1 MRALWFNCAMKNN
14 LPAFGCVALIGKYQ
28 SAEVGESLRMLAR
41 WMLSSGRRV
50 LIEQES
56 SGVLADGS
64 FEVADFDKIGRSADL
79 AVIIGGDGSLIS
91 AARKLA
97 PHDVPLVGV
106 NQGRLGFL
114 TDVARSTMLSAM
126 ESLMHGQFRAERR
139 ALLQASILRDGKMLF
154 SALALND
161 VVLSKG
167 DLGRMIEFEVRV
179 DDEFVYSQRSD
190 GLIIATPTG
199 STAYSLS
206 ANGPIVHPSLGGM
219 LIVPLCPH
227 ALSSRPI
234 ALADTS
240 VLNIRLFA
248 RHDARA
254 HFDGQ
259 EHFNLQ
265 GDDGL
270 RIERSPYHVTLM
282 HPPGYSYFAMLRE
295 KLRWS
300 EAPKEA

>member
-1 MRALWFNCAMKNN
+1 MKND

-28 SAEVGESLRMLAR
+28 SAEVTESLHTLAQ
-41 WMLSSGRRV
+41 WLHASGREV
-50 LIEQES
+50 LIEGDSAEALPGADFES
-56 SGVLADGS
+56 AD
-64 FEVADFDKIGRSADL
+64 FEVIGRRAKL
-79 AVIIGGDGSLIS
+79 AVVVGGDGSLIS

-97 PHDVPLVGV
+97 PYDIPLVGV

-114 TDVARSTMLSAM
+114 TDVARSGMLPAM
-126 ESLMHGQFRAERR
+126 EVLMQGQFRPERR
-139 ALLQASILRDGKMLF
+139 ALLQASVWRSGERLF

-161 VVLSKG
+161 VVVSKG

-206 ANGPIVHPSLGGM
+206 ANGPIVHPSFGGM
-219 LIVPLCPH
+219 LVVPLCPH

-234 ALADTS
+234 LLDDTS
-240 VLNIRLFA
+240 VLSVRLFS

-259 EHFNLQ
+259 ENFNLQ
-265 GDDGL
+265 GDDCL
-270 RIERSPYHVTLM
+270 LIERSPYCVTLM
-282 HPPGYSYFAMLRE
+282 HPPGYSYFSMLRE

-300 EAPKEA
+300 EAPKDV

>member
-1 MRALWFNCAMKNN
+1 MNKTP
-14 LPAFGCVALIGKYQ
+14 PAFGCVALIGKYQ
-28 SAEVGESLRMLAR
+28 SVEVGESMRTLAQ
-41 WMLSSGRRV
+41 WLHASGREV
-50 LIEQES
+50 LIEQDS
-56 SGVLADGS
+56 SDVLSGTD
-64 FEVADFDKIGRSADL
+64 FEAVDFSAIGRRAAL
-79 AVIIGGDGSLIS
+79 AVVIGGDGSLIS

-97 PHDVPLVGV
+97 PHDVPLVGI

-114 TDVARSTMLSAM
+114 TDVARSNMLSAM
-126 ESLMHGQFRAERR
+126 DALIGGQFRPERR
-139 ALLQASILRDGKMLF
+139 ALLQARVLREGETTF

-206 ANGPIVHPSLGGM
+206 ANGPILHPSLGGM

-234 ALADTS
+234 ALGDTS
-240 VLNIRLFA
+240 VLDVRLFL

-259 EHFNLQ
+259 EHVNLQ
-265 GDDGL
+265 GGDCL
-270 RIERSPYHVTLM
+270 RIERSPYDVTLM

>member
-1 MRALWFNCAMKNN
+1 MMNQQT
-14 LPAFGCVALIGKYQ
+14 PAFGCVALIGKYQ

-41 WMLSSGRRV
+41 WLRESGREV
-50 LIEQES
+50 LIEKES
-56 SGVLADGS
+56 ADALSGDG
-64 FEVADFDKIGRSADL
+64 FESADFDVIGKRASL
-79 AVIIGGDGSLIS
+79 AVVVGGDGSLIS

-97 PHDVPLVGV
+97 PCDVPLVGV

-114 TDVARSTMLSAM
+114 TDVARSNMLSAM
-126 ESLMHGQFRAERR
+126 EALTQGRFKAERR
-139 ALLQASILRDGKMLF
+139 ALLQASVIRAGRIPF

-179 DDEFVYSQRSD
+179 DGEFVYSQRSD

-206 ANGPIVHPSLGGM
+206 ANGPIVHPSLGSM
-219 LIVPLCPH
+219 LVVPLCPH

-234 ALADTS
+234 VLGDAS
-240 VLNIRLFA
+240 VLNVRLLL
-248 RHDARA
+248 RHYARA

-259 EHFNLQ
+259 ENFDLQ
-265 GDDGL
+265 GDDCL
-270 RIERSPYHVTLM
+270 CIERSPHYVTLM

-300 EAPKEA
+300 ESPKEV

>member
-1 MRALWFNCAMKNN
+1 MNTESAAY
-14 LPAFGCVALIGKYQ
+14 GCVALIGKYQ
-28 SAEVGESLRMLAR
+28 SAEVAESLRTLADWLR
-41 WMLSSGRRV
+41 DAGREV
-50 LIEQES
+50 LIEQASAEVMPDDRFES
-56 SGVLADGS
+56 
-64 FEVADFDKIGRSADL
+64 ADFDMLGRRAQL
-79 AVIIGGDGSLIS
+79 AVVVGGDGSLIS

-97 PHDVPLVGV
+97 PFGVPLVGI

-114 TDVARSTMLSAM
+114 TDVARSSML
-126 ESLMHGQFRAERR
+126 ESLESLLRGDFRAERR
-139 ALLQASILRDGKMLF
+139 VLMQAQVLREGSAVF
-154 SALALND
+154 SAFALND
-161 VVLSKG
+161 VVISKG

-179 DDEFVYSQRSD
+179 DGEFVYSQRSD
-190 GLIIATPTG
+190 GLIVATPTG

-234 ALADTS
+234 VLGDSA
-240 VLNIRLFA
+240 VLNVRLFS

-259 EHFNLQ
+259 EHVNLQ
-265 GDDGL
+265 GDDVL
-270 RIERSPYHVTLM
+270 RIERSPHQVTLL

-300 EAPKEA
+300 EAPKEV

>member
-1 MRALWFNCAMKNN
+1 MTTDF
-14 LPAFGCVALIGKYQ
+14 PAFQCVALIGKYQ
-28 SAEVGESLRMLAR
+28 SAEVAESLRTLAQWLR
-41 WMLSSGRRV
+41 ASGREV
-50 LIEQES
+50 LIERASAEVMHAEGYEAS
-56 SGVLADGS
+56 D
-64 FEVADFDKIGRSADL
+64 FEVLGQRADL
-79 AVIIGGDGSLIS
+79 AVVVGGDGSLIS
-91 AARKLA
+91 AGRQLA
-97 PHDVPLVGV
+97 PHDVPLVGI

-114 TDVARSTMLSAM
+114 TDVARSNMLAAM
-126 ESLMHGQFRAERR
+126 EALIQGRFRPERR
-139 ALLQASILRDGKMLF
+139 ALMRADVLRAGHPVF

-161 VVLSKG
+161 VVISKG

-179 DDEFVYSQRSD
+179 DEEFVYSQRSD
-190 GLIIATPTG
+190 GLIVSTPTG

-206 ANGPIVHPSLGGM
+206 ANGPIVHPSLGGL

-234 ALADTS
+234 
-240 VLNIRLFA
+240 VLGDSAVLKVRLFS

-259 EHFNLQ
+259 DHVNMQ
-265 GDDGL
+265 GDDVL
-270 RIERSPYHVTLM
+270 CIERSPHSVTLL

-300 EAPKEA
+300 EAPKEV

>member
-1 MRALWFNCAMKNN
+1 
-14 LPAFGCVALIGKYQ
+14 V
-28 SAEVGESLRMLAR
+28 V
-41 WMLSSGRRV
+41 
-50 LIEQES
+50 
-56 SGVLADGS
+56 
-64 FEVADFDKIGRSADL
+64 
-79 AVIIGGDGSLIS
+79 IGGDGSLIS

-97 PHDVPLVGV
+97 SHDVPLVGV

-114 TDVARSTMLSAM
+114 TDVARSNMLSAM
-126 ESLMHGQFRAERR
+126 EALMAGQFTRERR
-139 ALLQASILRDGKMLF
+139 ALLQAGVLRDGESVF

-190 GLIIATPTG
+190 GLIISTPTG

-206 ANGPIVHPSLGGM
+206 ANGPIVHPSLGSM

-234 ALADTS
+234 ALSDSS
-240 VLNIRLFA
+240 VLDVRLFL

-265 GDDGL
+265 GGDCL
-270 RIERSPYHVTLM
+270 RIERSPHCVTLM

>member
-1 MRALWFNCAMKNN
+1 MNTESAAY
-14 LPAFGCVALIGKYQ
+14 GCVALIGKYQ
-28 SAEVGESLRMLAR
+28 SAEVAESLRTLAHWLR
-41 WMLSSGRRV
+41 DAGREV
-50 LIEQES
+50 LIEQASAEVMPDDRFES
-56 SGVLADGS
+56 
-64 FEVADFDKIGRSADL
+64 ADFDTLGRRAQL
-79 AVIIGGDGSLIS
+79 AVVVGGDGSLIS

-97 PHDVPLVGV
+97 PFGVPLVGI

-114 TDVARSTMLSAM
+114 TDVARSSML
-126 ESLMHGQFRAERR
+126 ESLESLLRGDFRAERR
-139 ALLQASILRDGKMLF
+139 VLMQAQVLREGQVVF
-154 SALALND
+154 SAYALND
-161 VVLSKG
+161 VVISKG

-179 DDEFVYSQRSD
+179 DGEFVYSQRSD
-190 GLIIATPTG
+190 GLIVATPTG

-234 ALADTS
+234 VLGDSA
-240 VLNIRLFA
+240 VLNVRLFS

-259 EHFNLQ
+259 EHVNLQ
-265 GDDGL
+265 GDDVL
-270 RIERSPYHVTLM
+270 RIERSPHQVTLL

-300 EAPKEA
+300 EAPKEV

>member
-1 MRALWFNCAMKNN
+1 MNTESAAY
-14 LPAFGCVALIGKYQ
+14 GCVALIGKYQ
-28 SAEVGESLRMLAR
+28 SAEVAESLRTLAHWLR
-41 WMLSSGRRV
+41 DAGREV
-50 LIEQES
+50 LIEQASAEVMPDDRFES
-56 SGVLADGS
+56 
-64 FEVADFDKIGRSADL
+64 ADFDTLGRRAQL
-79 AVIIGGDGSLIS
+79 AVVVGGDGSLIS

-97 PHDVPLVGV
+97 PFGVPLVGI

-114 TDVARSTMLSAM
+114 TDVARSSML
-126 ESLMHGQFRAERR
+126 ESLESLLRGDFRAERR
-139 ALLQASILRDGKMLF
+139 VLMQAQVLREGRAVF
-154 SALALND
+154 SAFALND
-161 VVLSKG
+161 VVISKG

-179 DDEFVYSQRSD
+179 DGEFVYSQRSD
-190 GLIIATPTG
+190 GLIVATPTG

-234 ALADTS
+234 VLGDSA
-240 VLNIRLFA
+240 VLNVRLFS

-259 EHFNLQ
+259 EHVNLQ
-265 GDDGL
+265 GDDVL
-270 RIERSPYHVTLM
+270 RIERSPHQVTLL

-300 EAPKEA
+300 EAPKEV

>member
-1 MRALWFNCAMKNN
+1 MNTLN
-14 LPAFGCVALIGKYQ
+14 PAYGCVALIGKYR
-28 SAEVGESLRMLAR
+28 SAEVAESLRLLAQ
-41 WMLSSGRRV
+41 WLHASGRAV
-50 LIEQES
+50 LIEQGSAEVLTDDRFES
-56 SGVLADGS
+56 
-64 FEVADFDKIGRSADL
+64 ADFDELGGRAKL
-79 AVIIGGDGSLIS
+79 AVVVGGDGSLIS

-97 PHDVPLVGV
+97 PYDVPLVGI

-114 TDVARSTMLSAM
+114 TDVARSSMLAAM
-126 ESLMHGQFRAERR
+126 DALIRGEFRAERR
-139 ALLQASILRDGKMLF
+139 VLLEASVLREGAGVF
-154 SALALND
+154 SAYALND
-161 VVLSKG
+161 VVVSKG

-179 DDEFVYSQRSD
+179 DGEFVYSQRSD
-190 GLIIATPTG
+190 GLIVSTPTG

-234 ALADTS
+234 
-240 VLNIRLFA
+240 VLGDEAVLKVRLFV

-265 GDDGL
+265 GDDEL
-270 RIERSPYHVTLM
+270 CIRRSPHQVTLL

-300 EAPKEA
+300 EAPKEV

>member
-1 MRALWFNCAMKNN
+1 MDKT
-14 LPAFGCVALIGKYQ
+14 PPSFGCVALIGKYQ
-28 SAEVGESLRMLAR
+28 SAEVGESMRTLAHWLRD
-41 WMLSSGRRV
+41 SGREV
-50 LIEQES
+50 LIEQDS
-56 SGVLADGS
+56 ADALSGND
-64 FEVADFDKIGRSADL
+64 FETAVFDEIGRRAGL
-79 AVIIGGDGSLIS
+79 AVVIGGDGSLIS

-114 TDVARSTMLSAM
+114 TDVARSNMLSAM
-126 ESLMHGQFRAERR
+126 DALMAGQFTRERR
-139 ALLQASILRDGKMLF
+139 ALLQAGVLRDGESVF

-190 GLIIATPTG
+190 GLIVSTPTG

-206 ANGPIVHPSLGGM
+206 ANGPIVHPSLGSM

-234 ALADTS
+234 ALSDSS
-240 VLNIRLFA
+240 VLDVRLFL

-259 EHFNLQ
+259 EHVNLQ
-265 GDDGL
+265 GGDCL
-270 RIERSPYHVTLM
+270 RIERSPYCVTLM

>member
-1 MRALWFNCAMKNN
+1 MNTES
-14 LPAFGCVALIGKYQ
+14 PAYGCVALIGKYQ
-28 SAEVGESLRMLAR
+28 SAEVAESLRTLAHWLR
-41 WMLSSGRRV
+41 DAGREV
-50 LIEQES
+50 LIEQASAEVMPDDRFES
-56 SGVLADGS
+56 
-64 FEVADFDKIGRSADL
+64 ADFDALGRRAQL
-79 AVIIGGDGSLIS
+79 AVVVGGDGSLIS

-97 PHDVPLVGV
+97 PFGVPLVGI

-114 TDVARSTMLSAM
+114 TDVARSSML
-126 ESLMHGQFRAERR
+126 ESLESLLRGDFRAERR
-139 ALLQASILRDGKMLF
+139 VLMQAEVLREGRAVF
-154 SALALND
+154 SAFALND
-161 VVLSKG
+161 VVISKG

-179 DDEFVYSQRSD
+179 DGEFVYSQRSD
-190 GLIIATPTG
+190 GLIVATPTG

-234 ALADTS
+234 VLGDSA
-240 VLNIRLFA
+240 VLNVRLFS

-259 EHFNLQ
+259 EHVNLQ
-265 GDDGL
+265 GDDVL
-270 RIERSPYHVTLM
+270 RIERSPHQVTLL

-300 EAPKEA
+300 EAPKEV

>member
-1 MRALWFNCAMKNN
+1 MMNKTP
-14 LPAFGCVALIGKYQ
+14 PAFGCVALIGKYQ
-28 SAEVGESLRMLAR
+28 SVEVGESMRTLAQ
-41 WMLSSGRRV
+41 WLHASGREV
-50 LIEQES
+50 LIEQDS
-56 SGVLADGS
+56 SDVLSGTD
-64 FEVADFDKIGRSADL
+64 FEAVDFSAIGRRAAL
-79 AVIIGGDGSLIS
+79 AVVIGGDGSLIS

-97 PHDVPLVGV
+97 PHDIPLVGI

-114 TDVARSTMLSAM
+114 TDVARSNMLSAM
-126 ESLMHGQFRAERR
+126 DALIGGQFRPERR
-139 ALLQASILRDGKMLF
+139 ALLQARVLREGEAIF

-206 ANGPIVHPSLGGM
+206 ANGPILHPSLGGM

-234 ALADTS
+234 ALGDSS
-240 VLNIRLFA
+240 VLDVRLFL

-259 EHFNLQ
+259 EHVNLQ
-265 GDDGL
+265 GGDCL
-270 RIERSPYHVTLM
+270 RIERSPYDVTLM

>member
-1 MRALWFNCAMKNN
+1 MNTESAAY
-14 LPAFGCVALIGKYQ
+14 GCVALIGKYQ
-28 SAEVGESLRMLAR
+28 SAEVAESLRTLAHWLR
-41 WMLSSGRRV
+41 DAGREV
-50 LIEQES
+50 LIEQASAEVMPDDRFES
-56 SGVLADGS
+56 
-64 FEVADFDKIGRSADL
+64 ADFDTLGRRAQL
-79 AVIIGGDGSLIS
+79 AVVVGGDGSLIS

-97 PHDVPLVGV
+97 PFGVPLVGI

-114 TDVARSTMLSAM
+114 TDVARSSML
-126 ESLMHGQFRAERR
+126 ESLESLLRGDFRAERR
-139 ALLQASILRDGKMLF
+139 VLMQAQVLREGQVVF
-154 SALALND
+154 SAYALND
-161 VVLSKG
+161 VVISKG

-179 DDEFVYSQRSD
+179 DGEFVYSQRSD
-190 GLIIATPTG
+190 GLIVATPTG

-234 ALADTS
+234 VLGDSA
-240 VLNIRLFA
+240 VLNVRLFS

-265 GDDGL
+265 GDDVL
-270 RIERSPYHVTLM
+270 RIERSPHQVTLL

-300 EAPKEA
+300 EAPKEV